1 MNRYNINELN
11 VKLDDIKLEYVN
23 EITGIKIDRKKPNK
37 ERILKLLV
45 KVKKLTPIR
54 YKNRLRQV
62 IDDRK
67 R

>member
-45 KVKKLTPIR
+45 KVKKLYR
-54 YKNRLRQV
+54 
-62 IDDRK
+62 
-67 R
+67 